1 MFYQDK
7 IFKKLEGFKNKI
19 ALISENNQKLTYSE
33 LIQNVNNIIRYLE
46 DKKKLIFLL
55 GQNNFETIIGYL
67 SFIKK
72 GYTVV
77 FLDFKINDY
86 FLKKLISIY
95 NPDYIFSE
103 KHKLKNLKSF
113 VYILDQNSYR
123 LYKRKFTK
131 ELPLNKDL
139 MLMMTTSGSDRKS
152 VV

>member
-67 SFIKK
+67 S
-72 GYTVV
+72 
-77 FLDFKINDY
+77 
-86 FLKKLISIY
+86 LIHI
-95 NPDYIFSE
+95 
-103 KHKLKNLKSF
+103 
-113 VYILDQNSYR
+113 
-123 LYKRKFTK
+123 
-131 ELPLNKDL
+131 
-139 MLMMTTSGSDRKS
+139 
-152 VV
+152 